1 MMGTQ
6 VQGPTAQERRLY
18 PTFWHI
24 EARVKYTGTADD
36 APSDRILPFLCNG
49 TIMHPG
55 YVAMTLVILLLIG
68 TAGCLS
74 TTADRTAPT
83 PAPTQTVVAVATANP
98 PGTLQKPSDMALQLA
113 DLPGDYI
120 VKERSER
127 AYEEMSQ
134 LSRDLGWRQ
143 GYAVTFYRMN
153 REMFDMTALS
163 QSVDLYP
170 VLAMNRVFDMAKE
183 RMDSTAADGSYAVYE
198 LPLGKIGDASIAYKT
213 EDTRASNS
221 PVYTI
226 IFVKKDVFEEIS
238 MGGTTTDF
246 EALKVFANIA
256 AEKIR

>member
-1 MMGTQ
+1 
-6 VQGPTAQERRLY
+6 
-18 PTFWHI
+18 
-24 EARVKYTGTADD
+24 
-36 APSDRILPFLCNG
+36 
-49 TIMHPG
+49 MHPG
-55 YVAMTLVILLLIG
+55 YIAMTIVILLLIG

-74 TTADRTAPT
+74 TTADKTAPT
-83 PAPTQTVVAVATANP
+83 PAPTQTVVAAPTADH

-143 GYAVTFYRMN
+143 GYSVTFYRMN

-183 RMDSTAADGSYAVYE
+183 RMLSTATDGSYAVYE
-198 LPLGKIGDASIAYKT
+198 LPLGKIGDASIAHKT
-213 EDTRASNS
+213 EETRTPNS

-226 IFVKKDVFEEIS
+226 IFVKKDVFEEIA

-246 EALKVFANIA
+246 EALKIFANIA